1 MLHCKD
7 IYPDEAKVDAVNF
20 IRRQAMA
27 KHNETKKALME
38 IFKEREEKW
47 YSISELEEICKE
59 DYGLNF
65 DDKKE
70 KNNLYN
76 QLYRFKQDGII
87 ICNRSLYRI
96 NDRKIDNALQII
108 EDKIESYKNLKW
120 YSCSDEE
127 LEEARS
133 TLQRITDL
141 SSKVQHLI
149 NRINDNTIKVTEDI
163 KE

>member
-1 MLHCKD
+1 
-7 IYPDEAKVDAVNF
+7 
-20 IRRQAMA
+20 MA

-70 KNNLYN
+70 KNNLYS
-76 QLYRFKQDGII
+76 QLYRFKQDGIVV
-87 ICNRSLYRI
+87 CNRSLYRI

-108 EDKIESYKNLKW
+108 EDKIESYKNFKW

-127 LEEARS
+127 LEEARN

-141 SSKVQHLI
+141 SSKVQNLI
-149 NRINDNTIKVTEDI
+149 NQMNDDTIKVTEDI
-163 KE
+163 KAM

>member
-20 IRRQAMA
+20 IGRQAMA

-76 QLYRFKQDGII
+76 QLYRFKQDGIV

-108 EDKIESYKNLKW
+108 EDKI
-120 YSCSDEE
+120 SCSDEE
-127 LEEARS
+127 LEEARN

-141 SSKVQHLI
+141 SSKVQNLI
-149 NRINDNTIKVTEDI
+149 NQMNDDTIKVTEDI
-163 KE
+163 KAM

>member
-20 IRRQAMA
+20 IGRQAMA

-38 IFKEREEKW
+38 IFKER
-47 YSISELEEICKE
+47 EEICKE

-76 QLYRFKQDGII
+76 QLYRFKQDGIV

-108 EDKIESYKNLKW
+108 EDKIESYKNFKW

-127 LEEARS
+127 LEEARN

-141 SSKVQHLI
+141 SSKVQNLI
-149 NRINDNTIKVTEDI
+149 NQMNDDTIKVTEDI
-163 KE
+163 KAM